1 MKKKVLEIL
10 DIIFFINLKEMEEKK
25 GKAFNIRKMSQTYF
39 EIVKRKGSLS
49 VYDLDVVNFK
59 VIREN

>member
-1 MKKKVLEIL
+1 MKG
-10 DIIFFINLKEMEEKK
+10 KK

-49 VYDLDVVNFK
+49 VYDLDVVIFK